1 MWPHLSCKESQ
12 KNKCLIILASIVR
25 GSPYLCEL
33 RRLKSWGG
41 PGYKKK
47 VQMLE
52 TQKERKSSLHC
63 EQQNDWQS
71 GHLLLSISSIFSPS
85 VFFSRFFFPNDFQY
99 WNYSRYTWH
108 LILCPVQWRKL
119 QLLIQEGLKC
129 VYKYIFLSLV
139 MRPISEQEKESKHF

>member
-1 MWPHLSCKESQ
+1 MWPHLSYKESQ
-12 KNKCLIILASIVR
+12 KDKHLMIPASIVR
-25 GSPYLCEL
+25 DSPYLFEL
-33 RRLKSWGG
+33 RRFKSWGG

-71 GHLLLSISSIFSPS
+71 GPLLLSVSSIFSPS

-99 WNYSRYTWH
+99 WSYSRYAWH
-108 LILCPVQWRKL
+108 LILCSVQWRKL
-119 QLLIQEGLKC
+119 QLLIQEGRKC
-129 VYKYIFLSLV
+129 AHKYIFLSLAT
-139 MRPISEQEKESKHF
+139 RPISEQEKESRHF